1 MSVSRLVACVELIT
15 LVLLTRASPHMYTAV
30 LHADVQN
37 DNFMSCSSINSCSI
51 VQTLL
56 T

>member
-15 LVLLTRASPHMYTAV
+15 RVLLTRASSHMYTAV

-37 DNFMSCSSINSCSI
+37 DILCLEII
-51 VQTLL
+51 VVVSFRPYSHEY
-56 T
+56 